1 MSEFSVSKA
10 IITGGAQGIGFAIA
24 HRLSSEGLTVS
35 VLDINEGGA
44 KDAAEKITADTGNA
58 AYGFACNVADRPAGA
73 PGVRARP
80 PTAMGG
86 LDTYIGNA
94 GITRDKMFHKLT
106 DEDWDAVISVN
117 LTGVFAG
124 IQASAPY
131 LRTEGPGRVV
141 LISSIVAKM
150 GNLGQMNYIAAKAG
164 VVGLV
169 RSGAT
174 ELARFGTTVNGIR
187 PGFIETPMTAAMP
200 ASAQAVMTAN
210 PLGRAGQPADIA
222 GAVAF
227 LCSDDALV
235 HHRPPAGRQRRPR
248 HVSPTL
254 TPDAHPGTSR
264 GGRSSCPGAPSSSAP
279 PPVAPI
285 NCVGAATHRADQLR
299 RRG

>member
-1 MSEFSVSKA
+1 MSEYTVSKA
-10 IITGGAQGIGFAIA
+10 IVTGAAQGIGAAIA

-35 VLDINEGGA
+35 VLDLNAAGA
-44 KDAAEKITADTGNA
+44 KETAEKIQAETGNPV
-58 AYGFACNVADRPAGA
+58 YGIACDVASRPSLHGA
-73 PGVRARP
+73 WAEAVEK
-80 PTAMGG
+80 MGG

-124 IQASAPY
+124 MQASAPY
-131 LRTEGPGRVV
+131 LRTPGPGRVV

-227 LCSDDALV
+227 LCSDDASFITGHLLDV
-235 HHRPPAGRQRRPR
+235 N
-248 HVSPTL
+248 
-254 TPDAHPGTSR
+254 
-264 GGRSSCPGAPSSSAP
+264 GG
-279 PPVAPI
+279 
-285 NCVGAATHRADQLR
+285 HDM
-299 RRG
+299 

>member
-10 IITGGAQGIGFAIA
+10 IITGGAQGIGFSIA
-24 HRLSSEGLTVS
+24 HRLSAEGLTVS
-35 VLDINEGGA
+35 VLDINESGA
-44 KDAAEKITADTGNA
+44 KDAAEKLTADTGNP
-58 AYGFACNVADRPAGA
+58 AYGFACNVADRSAVQSVFVQA
-73 PGVRARP
+73 AE
-80 PTAMGG
+80 AMGG

-124 IQASAPY
+124 LRASAPY
-131 LRTEGPGRVV
+131 LRQEGPGRVV

-227 LCSDDALV
+227 LCSDDASFIT
-235 HHRPPAGRQRRPR
+235 G
-248 HVSPTL
+248 HVL
-254 TPDAHPGTSR
+254 DVN
-264 GGRSSCPGAPSSSAP
+264 GGM
-279 PPVAPI
+279 
-285 NCVGAATHRADQLR
+285 DM
-299 RRG
+299 